1 MDETKANQA
10 ETDPRFPSGPWTG
23 FFLQPLVPG
32 RHLMELQLTFR
43 TGTMTGEGRDWV
55 GSFLIRGR
63 YDLADGKCHW
73 TKRYLGKHDVFYQGY
88 NEGKG
93 IWGVWEIPPEQ
104 NAGQHWRGGFHIWPE
119 GMPDPTVPQLS
130 EEADL
135 PIHVEELAEAVTA
148 GKYAEKGVRS
158 LK

>member
-1 MDETKANQA
+1 MSQSDPPTL

-23 FFLQPLVPG
+23 YFLQHG
-32 RHLMELQLTFR
+32 TKGMMELHLTFR
-43 TGTMTGEGRDWV
+43 QGALTGEGRDYV
-55 GSFLIRGR
+55 GRFVLRGR
-63 YDLADGKCHW
+63 YELADGKCYW

-93 IWGVWEIPPEQ
+93 IWGTWEIGAPF
-104 NAGQHWRGGFHIWPE
+104 GSWGGRGGFHIWPQ
-119 GMPDPTVPQLS
+119 GMAAAEQEHLT

-135 PIHVEELAEAVTA
+135 PVLVEGALETSEPLAAPL
-148 GKYAEKGVRS
+148 